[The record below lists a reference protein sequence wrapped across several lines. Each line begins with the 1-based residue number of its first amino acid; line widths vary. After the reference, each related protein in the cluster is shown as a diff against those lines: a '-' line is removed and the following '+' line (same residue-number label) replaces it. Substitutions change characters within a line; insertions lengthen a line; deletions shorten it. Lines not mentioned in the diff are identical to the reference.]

1 MRRSLPA
8 RIRFKSNGTCKM
20 NSYYFTI
27 PSANIWEVVHA
38 HSFVDAKQQAFK
50 NYSAVWNEV
59 EWVHMP
65 FDRKYA
71 EQSASQNTVSQD
83 TTTSD
88 NITAS
93 FS

>member
-1 MRRSLPA
+1 M
-8 RIRFKSNGTCKM
+8 FGTESDSSRM
-20 NSYYFTI
+20 NRYYFTI

-38 HSFVDAKQQAFK
+38 HSFVDAKHQAFK

>member
-1 MRRSLPA
+1 MFGNEPDPSR
-8 RIRFKSNGTCKM
+8 M
-20 NSYYFTI
+20 NRYYFTI

-38 HSFVDAKQQAFK
+38 HSFVDAKHQAFK
-50 NYSAVWNEV
+50 NYSAVWNQV

-65 FDRKYA
+65 FDRKCA

>member
-1 MRRSLPA
+1 M
-8 RIRFKSNGTCKM
+8 FGTESDSSRM
-20 NSYYFTI
+20 NRYYFTI

>member
-1 MRRSLPA
+1 MFDTESDLSR
-8 RIRFKSNGTCKM
+8 M
-20 NSYYFTI
+20 NRYYFTI

-38 HSFVDAKQQAFK
+38 QSFVDAKHQAFR

-71 EQSASQNTVSQD
+71 EQSASQHSVAHD
-83 TTTSD
+83 TTAID
-88 NITAS
+88 NVFA
-93 FS
+93 

>member
-1 MRRSLPA
+1 MFGNEPDPSR
-8 RIRFKSNGTCKM
+8 M
-20 NSYYFTI
+20 NRYYFTI

-38 HSFVDAKQQAFK
+38 HSFVDAKHQAFK
-50 NYSAVWNEV
+50 NYSAVWNQV

>member
-1 MRRSLPA
+1 
-8 RIRFKSNGTCKM
+8 M
-20 NSYYFTI
+20 NRYYFTI

-38 HSFVDAKQQAFK
+38 HSFVDAKHQAFK
-50 NYSAVWNEV
+50 NYSAVWNQV

-71 EQSASQNTVSQD
+71 EQSASQNIVSQD

>member
-1 MRRSLPA
+1 
-8 RIRFKSNGTCKM
+8 M
-20 NSYYFTI
+20 NRYYFTI

-38 HSFVDAKQQAFK
+38 HSFVDAKHQAFK
-50 NYSAVWNEV
+50 NYSAVWDEV

-71 EQSASQNTVSQD
+71 EQSASQNTVSQN

>member
-1 MRRSLPA
+1 
-8 RIRFKSNGTCKM
+8 M
-20 NSYYFTI
+20 NRYYFTI
-27 PSANIWEVVHA
+27 PSANIWEVVRA
-38 HSFVDAKQQAFK
+38 HSFVDAKHQAFK